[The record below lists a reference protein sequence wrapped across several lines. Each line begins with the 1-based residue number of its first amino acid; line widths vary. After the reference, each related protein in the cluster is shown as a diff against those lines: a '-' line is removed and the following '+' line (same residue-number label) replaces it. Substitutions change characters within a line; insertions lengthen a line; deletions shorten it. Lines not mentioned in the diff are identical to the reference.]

1 MGGHIEER
9 SRLVYVLLGV
19 CLVALMA
26 VATVVCVGMYRGS
39 FTSTVPVTLYSA
51 RSGLML
57 EPGSDVKMRDV
68 VVGRVSK
75 VQLVDGQAEITM
87 NIDRDH
93 TRAIPENV
101 TAVIDPTTL
110 FGRKFVT
117 LVRPENPSATS
128 VSAGSVVQSAGVATE
143 VNDLLDSLVKVLR
156 TVEPQKV
163 NTTLNALSTA
173 LQGRGDDLG
182 DMMVELDGYL
192 SEFNGSLPTLQRDL
206 VKGAEVADILAD
218 AAPDLLRTIDRVSAT
233 SDTIT
238 EKEQQFDAFL
248 LSFSGFGNSGRS
260 LFEAAG
266 VPLASALDALEPTT
280 ALLAQHAPMYPCFLA
295 DLDQANRFL
304 ERTVGGSDQPGLNIL
319 GTLLM
324 GDPPYTYPENAPRN
338 GADGAPRCY
347 DPEQPPGHTQF
358 DDGSDAY
365 QPARTMEDLIGN
377 PFAQFMFGGEGR

>member
-1 MGGHIEER
+1 MGGHLEER
-9 SRLVYVLLGV
+9 SRLAYVLLGV

-26 VATVVCVGMYRGS
+26 SATVVCVGAYRGS

-68 VVGRVSK
+68 VVGRVSS
-75 VQLVDGQAEITM
+75 VHLVDGQAEIALD
-87 NIDRDH
+87 IDRDH

-117 LVRPENPSATS
+117 LIRPEHPSATS
-128 VSAGSVVQSAGVATE
+128 VSAGSVVRSTGVATE
-143 VNDLLDSLVKVLR
+143 VNDLLDSLVTVLR

-163 NTTLNALSTA
+163 NATLNALSTA
-173 LQGRGDDLG
+173 LQGRGGDLG
-182 DMMVELDGYL
+182 DMMVELDTYL

-206 VKGAEVADILAD
+206 VKGAEVADVLAD

-238 EKEQQFDAFL
+238 EKEQQFNAFL
-248 LSFSGFGNSGRS
+248 LSFSGFGNSGHS

-266 VPLASALDALEPTT
+266 VSLESTLDAFEPTT

-338 GADGAPRCY
+338 GADGPPRCY
-347 DPEQPPGHTQF
+347 DPEQPPGHTPF

-365 QPARTMEDLIGN
+365 RPARTMEDLVGN
-377 PFAQFMFGGEGR
+377 PFAQLMFGGEG